1 MTDIEIAKLSPL
13 LLLGHPQPVLVDDVN
28 STDRCAQELHG
39 STHLVRHQVCALVHV
54 GSQVTT
60 QFCYDRFADLVDDAC
75 EIKFTA
81 PTTSHLNVVVQSPSL
96 HWGGSK
102 WLVNSPRVSSSGDSP
117 LDNSSHFLSLL
128 SNARSHVDSTLK
140 PN

>member
-1 MTDIEIAKLSPL
+1 MATRLTKEQRIAAIKHYYQSGENGAETSRLANQFDIPP
-13 LLLGHPQPVLVDDVN
+13 PQRQNITCFVRKFEETESVADIQRSGTP
-28 STDRCAQELHG
+28 STA
-39 STHLVRHQVCALVHV
+39 
-54 GSQVTT
+54 TT
-60 QFCYDRFADLVDDAC
+60 L
-75 EIKFTA
+75 KTA

>member
-1 MTDIEIAKLSPL
+1 MTEIEIAKLSPL

-60 QFCYDRFADLVDDAC
+60 QFGYDRFADLVDDAC
-75 EIKFTA
+75 EIKFSKQE
-81 PTTSHLNVVVQSPSL
+81 TTSPSATGASPVNMTLGFSL
-96 HWGGSK
+96 LGRKDKAVAWT
-102 WLVNSPRVSSSGDSP
+102 RSSSGSSP
-117 LDNSSHFLSLL
+117 IQVQ
-128 SNARSHVDSTLK
+128 SN
-140 PN
+140 

>member
-1 MTDIEIAKLSPL
+1 MYENLSINWHIEVPYFFVL
-13 LLLGHPQPVLVDDVN
+13 LLIAAILNWGCKKGLLCTNNKPPQ
-28 STDRCAQELHG
+28 RGGA
-39 STHLVRHQVCALVHV
+39 A
-54 GSQVTT
+54 
-60 QFCYDRFADLVDDAC
+60 
-75 EIKFTA
+75 
-81 PTTSHLNVVVQSPSL
+81 PSL

-102 WLVNSPRVSSSGDSP
+102 WVVNSPRVSSLADSP